1 MRGGDAN
8 GVRVVLL
15 LCDDDRENE
24 LERFLLDKGVLWA
37 EKGVAPVLI
46 EGVFDP
52 EKPLE
57 KRIKAA
63 AKFSSAEEEAAK
75 RKLELE
81 SLKSRSMMAGPS
93 DIAEDELALTDPMA
107 MSSSSSSSSS
117 LAAAPAAAAASTDDA
132 AASVAA
138 VAPDSSAVPPAAV
151 SSVVNSGAV
160 APATTLIELA
170 NMSAVPA
177 TPTRTPRKHSI
188 LTHTNPELLN
198 TLNKMFSSPAPHAP
212 NSALRARTP
221 NRRASVAIG
230 ATASAVKPAA
240 AATDSDASAPKEI
253 KKSKSKLLKKL
264 LGEEEDTATAPKP
277 AFAATLPAGGLF
289 GGPGGR
295 PMSALAMA
303 MGGGAGGAGA
313 GGGMSFLD
321 QIKAR
326 RAKNDGDASSS
337 ESVSASSSS
346 SSSGG
351 DPLAK
356 TISFPL
362 PPAPP
367 AASAGGDHA
376 APEMPFR
383 RPPNPFAAAAAGAG
397 GGGMSFLEQ
406 IKARRKSDD

>member
-1 MRGGDAN
+1 MCVGY
-8 GVRVVLL
+8 
-15 LCDDDRENE
+15 RENE
-24 LERFLLDKGVLWA
+24 LERFLLEKGILWA

-63 AKFSSAEEEAAK
+63 AKFLSAEEEAAK
-75 RKLELE
+75 RKMELE
-81 SLKSRSMMAGPS
+81 SLKARSMMAGPS

-107 MSSSSSSSSS
+107 MPSSSSTT
-117 LAAAPAAAAASTDDA
+117 AVAAAAATDEA
-132 AASVAA
+132 SASVVA
-138 VAPDSSAVPPAAV
+138 VTPDSSAATPAEAA
-151 SSVVNSGAV
+151 SVVSSGAV
-160 APATTLIELA
+160 APATNVIELA

-230 ATASAVKPAA
+230 ATASSALKPAA
-240 AATDSDASAPKEI
+240 AATEGDASAPKEI

-264 LGEEEDTATAPKP
+264 LGEEEETASAPKP

-303 MGGGAGGAGA
+303 MGGGAGGPA

-326 RAKNDGDASSS
+326 RAKDDGDASSS
-337 ESVSASSSS
+337 SSSS
-346 SSSGG
+346 ASVSTSSGG

-367 AASAGGDHA
+367 ATANGDNA

-383 RPPNPFAAAAAGAG
+383 RPPNPFAAAAGGAG

>member
-1 MRGGDAN
+1 M
-8 GVRVVLL
+8 VVV
-15 LCDDDRENE
+15 DRENE
-24 LERFLLDKGVLWA
+24 LERFLLEKGVLWA

-46 EGVFDP
+46 EGVFDA

-81 SLKSRSMMAGPS
+81 SLKARSMMAGPS

-107 MSSSSSSSSS
+107 LPSSASSSSE
-117 LAAAPAAAAASTDDA
+117 AAPAAAASTNDA
-132 AASVAA
+132 AASIAVDTTDSAA
-138 VAPDSSAVPPAAV
+138 VTPAAASSAA
-151 SSVVNSGAV
+151 SSSGTV
-160 APATTLIELA
+160 APATTVIELA

-230 ATASAVKPAA
+230 ATASALKPAA
-240 AATDSDASAPKEI
+240 AATDNDVSAPKEV

-264 LGEEEDTATAPKP
+264 LGEEEETPAASKP

-326 RAKNDGDASSS
+326 RAKDDGDASSS
-337 ESVSASSSS
+337 ASASATT

-367 AASAGGDHA
+367 AASAGSDNA